1 MLLNTRQ
8 MQKSLVNRYE
18 KGATDIGSTVTVA
31 VCCSVQIIKKEN
43 ELCFNRHYNAKSIK
57 QNVQ

>member
-1 MLLNTRQ
+1 
-8 MQKSLVNRYE
+8 MQKSLVNKYE
-18 KGATDIGSTVTVA
+18 KGETDIGSTVTVA